1 MWIPEVMSVLFF
13 QWSLGLVPVVPSL
26 PLSPRQGHWQV
37 LRRGETVTY
46 MVFTGTTLFPR
57 LPRKEGPRPEVCDVV
72 RVRELY
78 VALMFDK
85 RLTVMCKISFVC
97 NNR

>member
-1 MWIPEVMSVLFF
+1 MSVRFF
-13 QWSLGLVPVVPSL
+13 QLSLDLIPRGSFTPHSALGRGTVAGAQTWRDSDLRGVHRHHSSPSA
-26 PLSPRQGHWQV
+26 SQE
-37 LRRGETVTY
+37 RRA
-46 MVFTGTTLFPR
+46 
-57 LPRKEGPRPEVCDVV
+57 RPEVCDVV

-85 RLTVMCKISFVC
+85 RLTIMCKISFVC

>member
-1 MWIPEVMSVLFF
+1 MMSVLFF
-13 QWSLGLVPVVPSL
+13 QLSLDLVPRGSFTPHSAL
-26 PLSPRQGHWQV
+26 GRALWQV

-46 MVFTGTTLFPR
+46 VVSGTTLLPW
-57 LPRKEGPRPEVCDVV
+57 LPRKEGLRPEVCDVV